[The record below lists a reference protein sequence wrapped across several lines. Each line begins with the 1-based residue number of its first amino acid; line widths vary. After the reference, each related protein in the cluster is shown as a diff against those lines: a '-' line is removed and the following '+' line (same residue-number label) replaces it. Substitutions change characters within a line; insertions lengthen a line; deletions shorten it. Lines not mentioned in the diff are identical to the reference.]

1 MNFAIDNILQT
12 AIGSKMIYGDVT
24 AQMSTAATISMYM
37 MYMRMCR

>member
-12 AIGSKMIYGDVT
+12 AKGSKTINDDVT
-24 AQMSTAATISMYM
+24 AQMSTAVVISMYM